1 MARESEGLGHAL
13 DVLRAVLDDV
23 QARAMFGGHGLYHLG
38 VMFGLIAD
46 DELYLK
52 ADAVSEPRFRAA
64 GCRPFTYEGKGKPV
78 TMSYWTVPD
87 GGLDDP
93 DEMRPWAILAVEA
106 AMRGQ
111 ASKKARK
118 K

>member
-1 MARESEGLGHAL
+1 MARDSAVLDHVL
-13 DVLRAVLDDV
+13 DVLRTVLDDV

-38 VMFGLIAD
+38 VMFALIAD

-52 ADAVSEPRFRAA
+52 ADPVSEPRFREA

-78 TMSYWTVPD
+78 TMSYWTVPA
-87 GGLDDP
+87 GSLDDP

-106 AMRGQ
+106 AMRG
-111 ASKKARK
+111 KARK
-118 K
+118 RSP